1 MTNRNCH
8 RGQRAEDFIC
18 FFYNYPSKYD
28 FVTILLFFLQ
38 NKEVMNHHLNQVILA
53 SFRKF

>member
-8 RGQRAEDFIC
+8 RGQRAVDFIC

-28 FVTILLFFLQ
+28 FVTILFFSLQ
-38 NKEVMNHHLNQVILA
+38 NKELMNHHLNQVILA